1 MFRLRRAVTYFCF
14 AVILFFTVAQSRA
27 DTENRPRPVL
37 FIVMNYLIFHSV
49 NYIENKYRG
58 V

>member
-1 MFRLRRAVTYFCF
+1 MFWLRKSVTYFCF
-14 AVILFFTVAQSRA
+14 AVILFFAVAQSRA

-37 FIVMNYLIFHSV
+37 FIVMNYLISHSV
-49 NYIENKYRG
+49 NSIENKYRG